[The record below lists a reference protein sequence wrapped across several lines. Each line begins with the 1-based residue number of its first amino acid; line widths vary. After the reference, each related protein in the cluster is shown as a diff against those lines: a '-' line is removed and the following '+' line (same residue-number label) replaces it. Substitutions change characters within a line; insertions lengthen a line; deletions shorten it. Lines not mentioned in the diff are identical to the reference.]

1 MLYRFLLLLALMLG
15 SVQAQAHGAGN
26 HQHQAEDTAAVEPAA
41 AFQPRFNLIDQQ
53 GKPRS
58 QDDYRGKVMLVFL
71 GFTSCPDVC
80 PAGLGSMKQVL
91 TALGRKANQIAPIF
105 LSVDP
110 QIDTPARLADYLGA
124 LDPRIVGLTGS
135 QAAVDSA
142 VKSFRAYVAKQPLAA
157 NAAKD
162 EKGRIDHTAFFYV
175 LDGKGEFVT
184 VLDPTW
190 PTAKLVEQL
199 RPVLR

>member
-1 MLYRFLLLLALMLG
+1 
-15 SVQAQAHGAGN
+15 
-26 HQHQAEDTAAVEPAA
+26 
-41 AFQPRFNLIDQQ
+41 
-53 GKPRS
+53 
-58 QDDYRGKVMLVFL
+58 
-71 GFTSCPDVC
+71 
-80 PAGLGSMKQVL
+80 
-91 TALGRKANQIAPIF
+91 
-105 LSVDP
+105 
-110 QIDTPARLADYLGA
+110 LADYLGA

-190 PTAKLVEQL
+190 STAKLVEQL